1 MAASMQDKHVLDA
14 RVPSG
19 RAKSINTLADKAY
32 HIIEEMI
39 VTLELPPGSIISE
52 VKLSDQINV
61 GRTPLREALQRL
73 AKEKLVAVLPRRG
86 MIVSNVNILDQ
97 LEVIELRRVVDRL
110 LVSKAVARANSEQR
124 QRLKKIACEIGI
136 AASDGNIQE
145 FMHLDAELDQIIQLA
160 SRNFFAGQISETLHA
175 HCRRFWFMNQAGSDL
190 VRSAELHAEMM
201 NAISEGDKED
211 AVEASDRLS
220 DYIEDF
226 TRSALD
232 R

>member
-1 MAASMQDKHVLDA
+1 VATSMQDKPVLDA
-14 RVPSG
+14 RVTSG
-19 RAKSINTLADKAY
+19 RAKSIKTLADKAY

-39 VTLELPPGSIISE
+39 VTLELPPGSVISE

-73 AKEKLVAVLPRRG
+73 AKEKLVAVLPRKG
-86 MIVSNVNILDQ
+86 MIVSNVDILDQ

-110 LVSKAVARANSEQR
+110 LVFKAAARANSEQR
-124 QRLKKIACEIGI
+124 QRLKTIASEIGK
-136 AASDGNIQE
+136 AASDGDIQD

-160 SRNFFAGQISETLHA
+160 ARNFFAAQMSETLHA
-175 HCRRFWFMNQAGSDL
+175 HCRRFWFTRQVGGDL
-190 VRSAELHAEMM
+190 IRSAKLHIKMM
-201 NAISEGDKED
+201 NAISAGDKEN